1 MPGINVRGRH
11 LLYRQCEIDFQLEL
25 SRGASCMASCQT
37 DESLRQEV
45 QSTVLSF
52 LETHGPASFEMFR
65 DVLAVKLSARGR
77 RDAAMYVASYPVPPQ
92 VTVQRGEQRH

>member
-11 LLYRQCEIDFQLEL
+11 LLYRQFDFQLEL
-25 SRGASCMASCQT
+25 SRGASCIASCQT

-52 LETHGPASFEMFR
+52 LETHGPASLEMFR

-77 RDAAMYVASYPVPPQ
+77 RDAAMYVASYPVQPQ
-92 VTVQRGEQRH
+92 ATV